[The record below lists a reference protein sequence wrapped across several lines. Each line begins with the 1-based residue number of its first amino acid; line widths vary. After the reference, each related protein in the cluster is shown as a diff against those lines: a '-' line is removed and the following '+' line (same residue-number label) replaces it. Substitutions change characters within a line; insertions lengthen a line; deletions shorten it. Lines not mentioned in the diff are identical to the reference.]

1 MYTGETKISLWGP
14 YTANLVYFSG
24 LVVFSWFILR
34 GKRIIWV
41 FCLGVVEAAYE
52 VFFVVCIL
60 IKRTFWIGIQQI
72 YVYIVLTNMFSY

>member
-34 GKRIIWV
+34 EKNKLG
-41 FCLGVVEAAYE
+41 FCLGVFEAAYE
-52 VFFVVCIL
+52 VYFLCA
-60 IKRTFWIGIQQI
+60 
-72 YVYIVLTNMFSY
+72 Y